1 MVQKSCSRWDEALH
15 AFERQERSNLGTIQ
29 VQATLGKMRCLHAL
43 GEWEKLSN
51 LAEEQWSLASLERK
65 REIAPLAA
73 AAAWGIGHWESM
85 NTYIDRMKT
94 SSADRA
100 FFESVLYVQRSS
112 YEDARRHIDKA
123 RQGLDIEISAL
134 LGESYTRAYDV
145 IVRIQMLAELDENAH
160 LQAKHGRSYQASH
173 DARDMGS
180 AATW

>member
-1 MVQKSCSRWDEALH
+1 M
-15 AFERQERSNLGTIQ
+15 Q
-29 VQATLGKMRCLHAL
+29 VHATLGKMRCLHAL

-112 YEDARRHIDKA
+112 YEDARKHIDKA

-145 IVRIQMLAELDENAH
+145 IVRIQMLAELDEM
-160 LQAKHGRSYQASH
+160 LTYKQSMDDPTKQATMRETWDRRLRGNKRDIGRLAT
-173 DARDMGS
+173 DAENSSTCRI
-180 AATW
+180 A